1 MFGDAAT
8 FINKD
13 GRVLFGN
20 IFIVSFLGSALGYL
34 IAKCRPGVGKFGCIW
49 LEWFASVSREFD
61 GKFLKNVKS
70 PPLAHKKIIDVLLSS
85 LGYSSRQNLRAA
97 KSELSSFVTA
107 FSVLRFSRSFF
118 SMNESQAFAE
128 DQSTKQKSR
137 KLLLF
142 TNEADS
148 GQNTSPIKHPCF
160 QYLVLYRQVRP
171 PQ

>member
-13 GRVLFGN
+13 CRVLFGN
-20 IFIVSFLGSALGYL
+20 IFIESFLGSALGYL
-34 IAKCRPGVGKFGCIW
+34 IQKCRPGVGKFGCIW
-49 LEWFASVSREFD
+49 LEWFARVGREFD

-70 PPLAHKKIIDVLLSS
+70 PPLAHKKSSTYFLVLLAILLDKTYVQLRVNYRPS
-85 LGYSSRQNLRAA
+85 LQLFPFYVFPALFSAWMKARPSLKA
-97 KSELSSFVTA
+97 KA
-107 FSVLRFSRSFF
+107 PNR
-118 SMNESQAFAE
+118 
-128 DQSTKQKSR
+128 KSR

-142 TNEADS
+142 TMRMTLVKTPH
-148 GQNTSPIKHPCF
+148 QPCF

>member
-13 GRVLFGN
+13 CRVLFGN

-49 LEWFASVSREFD
+49 LEWFARVGREFD

-70 PPLAHKKIIDVLLSS
+70 PLLAHKKSSTYFLVLLAILLDKTYVQLRVNYRPS
-85 LGYSSRQNLRAA
+85 LQLFPFYVFPALFSAWMKARPSLKA
-97 KSELSSFVTA
+97 KA
-107 FSVLRFSRSFF
+107 PNR
-118 SMNESQAFAE
+118 
-128 DQSTKQKSR
+128 KSR

-142 TNEADS
+142 TMRMTLVKTPH
-148 GQNTSPIKHPCF
+148 QPCF